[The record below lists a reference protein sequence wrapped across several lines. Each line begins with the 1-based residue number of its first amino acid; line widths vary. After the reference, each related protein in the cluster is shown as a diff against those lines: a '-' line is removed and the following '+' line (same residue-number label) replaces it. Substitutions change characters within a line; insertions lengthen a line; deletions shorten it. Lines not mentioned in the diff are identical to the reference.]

1 MDEIIKVQTCD
12 GKVFDV
18 LKARAETST
27 TLKNLIADAPAGG
40 DVPLLEV
47 NGDIFQR
54 VMAWV
59 EMHKDDP
66 VTVVPPAENGPAV
79 PATQKPEL
87 TEADKEFFA
96 AMDQQSLFQLILA
109 ANYLDIRTLLD
120 MCCRTVA
127 DSVLGKTPKEIYA
140 QFGVAQE
147 LTAEEEAEI
156 RRDNPWL
163 DDN

>member
-1 MDEIIKVQTCD
+1 M
-12 GKVFDV
+12 
-18 LKARAETST
+18 
-27 TLKNLIADAPAGG
+27 P
-40 DVPLLEV
+40 EV
-47 NGDIFQR
+47 NGDIFQF
-54 VMAWV
+54 VMKWV

-79 PATQKPEL
+79 PAL

-96 AMDQQSLFQLILA
+96 AIDQQSLFQLILA
-109 ANYLDIRTLLD
+109 ANYLDIRKLLD

-147 LTAEEEAEI
+147 LTPEEEAEI
-156 RRDNPWL
+156 RKDNPWL
-163 DDN
+163 DDTAEN

>member
-40 DVPLLEV
+40 DVPLPEV

-54 VMAWV
+54 VIAWV

-79 PATQKPEL
+79 PAL

-96 AMDQQSLFQLILA
+96 AIDQQSLFQLILA
-109 ANYLDIRTLLD
+109 ANYLDIRKLLD

-140 QFGVAQE
+140 QFGVAKE
-147 LTAEEEAEI
+147 LTPEEEAEI

>member
-12 GKVFDV
+12 GQVFDV

-40 DVPLLEV
+40 DVPLPEV

-54 VMAWV
+54 VIAWV

-66 VTVVPPAENGPAV
+66 VTAVPLTENG
-79 PATQKPEL
+79 L
-87 TEADKEFFA
+87 TVADKEFFA
-96 AMDQQSLFQLILA
+96 AIDQQSLFQLILA
-109 ANYLDIRTLLD
+109 ANYLDIRKLLD
-120 MCCRTVA
+120 MCCRTLA

-147 LTAEEEAEI
+147 LTPEEEAEI

>member
-12 GKVFDV
+12 GQVFDV

-40 DVPLLEV
+40 DVPLPEV

-54 VMAWV
+54 VIAWV

-66 VTVVPPAENGPAV
+66 VTAVPLTENG
-79 PATQKPEL
+79 L

-147 LTAEEEAEI
+147 LTPEEEAEI

>member
-12 GKVFDV
+12 GQVFDV

-40 DVPLLEV
+40 DVPLPEV

-54 VMAWV
+54 VIAWV

-79 PATQKPEL
+79 PAL

-96 AMDQQSLFQLILA
+96 AIDQQSLFQLILA
-109 ANYLDIRTLLD
+109 ANYLDIRKLLD

-140 QFGVAQE
+140 QFGVAKE
-147 LTAEEEAEI
+147 LTPEEEAEI

>member
-12 GKVFDV
+12 GQVFDV

-40 DVPLLEV
+40 DVPLPEV

-54 VMAWV
+54 VIAWV

-66 VTVVPPAENGPAV
+66 VTAVPLTENG
-79 PATQKPEL
+79 L
-87 TEADKEFFA
+87 TVADKEFFA
-96 AMDQQSLFQLILA
+96 AIDQQSLFQLILA
-109 ANYLDIRTLLD
+109 ANYLDIRKLLD

-147 LTAEEEAEI
+147 LTPEEEAEI
-156 RRDNPWL
+156 RKDNPWL
-163 DDN
+163 DDTAEK